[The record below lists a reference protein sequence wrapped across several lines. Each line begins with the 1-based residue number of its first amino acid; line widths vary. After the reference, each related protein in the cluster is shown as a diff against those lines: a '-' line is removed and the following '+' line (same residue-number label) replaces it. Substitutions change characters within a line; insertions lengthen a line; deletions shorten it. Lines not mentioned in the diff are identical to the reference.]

1 MRRKSCLSH
10 ETGAAQVALE
20 LQIALVVLHSKM
32 DPEGVVVGVNA
43 TAVLAA
49 KLGSLTANFWRRRG
63 VWVLRCLVALY
74 VVLQDSLA
82 ADVAQDG
89 SVASAIVRPDG
100 GQGCLDR
107 LAVVARAAV
116 FANCVRGE
124 REAGGVGACRRRTR
138 FRLQRDS
145 FLRLVPPSSAASVQ
159 VFQMS
164 RQVLKFYSLVAKCA
178 GHRTVDGPGVRVQGL
193 DRGSSKTATGLGT
206 CAPSRDFLDSPLP
219 PLDRRFP
226 FGGAGG
232 SGSRSRYDELA
243 NGLKAAFV
251 PRRRSAKEPRRRRG
265 RGRTSRRRRR

>member
-1 MRRKSCLSH
+1 MRRKSGLSH
-10 ETGAAQVALE
+10 EAGAAQVALE

-32 DPEGVVVGVNA
+32 DPEGVVVRVGA
-43 TAVLAA
+43 AAMLAA
-49 KLGSLTANFWRRRG
+49 ELGSLPAISWGRG
-63 VWVLRCLVALY
+63 GGLLVLRL
-74 VVLQDSLA
+74 VVLYIVLQHPFTA
-82 ADVAQDG
+82 HVAHRG
-89 SVASAIVRPDG
+89 GVGAVVRPDR
-100 GQGCLDR
+100 GQGCLDG

-124 REAGGVGACRRRTR
+124 REAGKVGGRRRTR

-206 CAPSRDFLDSPLP
+206 GAPSRDFLYSPLP

-226 FGGAGG
+226 FGAGG
-232 SGSRSRYDELA
+232 SGSSRYDELA

-251 PRRRSAKEPRRRRG
+251 PRRRSVKEPRRRRG